1 MKRMSTVIAMGGT
14 SLSAA
19 KGVFPRAP
27 TPFVPQGVPPEQKR
41 TSLFGW
47 LVVCVATAGWVGCHG
62 SPNADN
68 GGAPAE
74 TSVRVTAAKPVRKTL
89 RLSTVQPGQIQAY
102 EWTPLFAKLPGY
114 VKEVHFDIGDRV
126 EPDRPLADLSIPEL
140 EDDAR
145 QKTAQLVQ
153 AKAAVEQAVAA
164 VRNTEAAVHTA
175 EAGVREAR
183 AGTIRAQGRY
193 RRWNSEY
200 RRVSE
205 LATHGSLDRKVA
217 DETQDEVT
225 AADAVREEV
234 EAKVASAEAIL
245 AERKANVEK
254 AKADLSVA
262 RANVAGAE
270 AALARAKSL
279 LQYTQIRMPYA
290 GVVTQRN
297 INRGDFVQPVSTAG
311 AQPLFSVMRS
321 DVVRIFVEV
330 PEMEAP
336 LLQPGAQA
344 SITIQAL
351 PGQRTDGAVTRT
363 SWALGPNRTL
373 RTELDFPN
381 PNGVLRPGMYAT
393 AEILLRQR
401 SNVIALPL
409 VAVLK
414 VGPQASCYCIENGR
428 TVQKPITLGLRTG
441 DEVEITSGLRSDE
454 TVIQSQVAALR
465 PGQSVNVAS
474 P

>member
-1 MKRMSTVIAMGGT
+1 MKRMPMVIAG
-14 SLSAA
+14 A
-19 KGVFPRAP
+19 R
-27 TPFVPQGVPPEQKR
+27 EQ

-47 LVVCVATAGWVGCHG
+47 LAICVATAGCAGCHG
-62 SPNADN
+62 SPNADS
-68 GGAPAE
+68 GGAPAD
-74 TSVRVTAAKPVRKTL
+74 TPVRVTAARPVRKTL

-114 VKEVHFDIGDRV
+114 VKEVRFDIGDRV
-126 EPDRPLADLSIPEL
+126 EPGRPLADLWIPEL

-153 AKAAVEQAVAA
+153 AKAAIEQAVAT
-164 VRNTEAAVHTA
+164 VRNAEAAVQTA
-175 EAGVREAR
+175 AAGVREAR

-217 DETQDEVT
+217 DETQDELT

-254 AKADLSVA
+254 ATADLSVA
-262 RANVAGAE
+262 RANLSGAE
-270 AALARAKSL
+270 AALGRAKSL

-290 GVVTQRN
+290 GIVTQRN
-297 INRGDFVQPVSTAG
+297 VNRGDFVQPVSTAG

-321 DVVRIFVEV
+321 DVVRIFVEI

-336 LLQPGAQA
+336 LVQQGTQA
-344 SITIQAL
+344 SIAIQAL
-351 PGQRTDGAVTRT
+351 PDKKVEGTVTRT
-363 SWALGPNRTL
+363 SWALSPNRTL

-381 PNGVLRPGMYAT
+381 PNGLLRPGMYAT
-393 AEILLRQR
+393 AEIVLQQR
-401 SNVIALPL
+401 ANVMALPL
-409 VAVLK
+409 AAILK
-414 VGPQASCYCIENGR
+414 VGPQASCYCVENGR
-428 TVQKPITLGLRTG
+428 AVQKPVALGLQVA
-441 DEVEITSGLRSDE
+441 DEVEITAGLRGDE
-454 TVIQSQVAALR
+454 VLIQSQVAALR